1 MINRS
6 LVGVAYETVP
16 HVDPSKSIIGN
27 EIIDSFSFLVYSVKV
42 NIFRAIKRENNTGCR
57 KQHQIKKKFIF
68 STNNIS
74 NGQSLKRVVVKR
86 LVSEGI
92 CAA

>member
-27 EIIDSFSFLVYSVKV
+27 EIIDSSSFLVYSVKV
-42 NIFRAIKRENNTGCR
+42 NIFRAINRENNTGCR
-57 KQHQIKKKFIF
+57 KQHQTKKKLF
-68 STNNIS
+68 SRQIAFQMVN
-74 NGQSLKRVVVKR
+74 L
-86 LVSEGI
+86 
-92 CAA
+92 